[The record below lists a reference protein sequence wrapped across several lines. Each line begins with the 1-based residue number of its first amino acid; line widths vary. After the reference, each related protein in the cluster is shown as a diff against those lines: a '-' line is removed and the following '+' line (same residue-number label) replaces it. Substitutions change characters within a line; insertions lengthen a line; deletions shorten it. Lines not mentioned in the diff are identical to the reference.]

1 MPTATAGVEDVRV
14 GARIRELRRHLQI
27 SQDELGGDRFSGSY
41 ISHLEKGRRAITTEV
56 LDYFAAQLGT
66 TPGRLVGDD
75 PIVTV
80 TTPTAP
86 PASTAESGVD
96 RYTVHLARE
105 AYARCEY
112 ELAGRLAGRITET
125 APVEGESW
133 WDMALVL
140 SRSLF
145 ETGRY
150 AEAQQVSTQMITHP
164 IAVASP
170 MLRAEAMVL
179 SSRAA
184 RFGNDLGSAFQL
196 ASDART
202 LVAGTDSAVELES
215 LLVLIGAAKVID
227 EHAPVD
233 HWVARLA
240 ELSQQLP
247 SRHDR
252 GLASWILGNVRYGED
267 VAAGEALH
275 AEAATLLN
283 PQADL
288 RTWGRFHKA
297 RAALRMTLKRTEQVA
312 EWLSVAR
319 VSFQMSGAPDDV
331 IELHIDEAKL
341 AILESRH
348 AEALRLID
356 YALSDEALTQS
367 DHTHSDALEVK
378 VMALSG
384 LGRDAEAAEV
394 STRMDELRQAA
405 RSR

>member
-1 MPTATAGVEDVRV
+1 MPTATAGVDDVRV

-56 LDYFAAQLGT
+56 LEYFATQLGT
-66 TPGRLVGDD
+66 TPGRLIGNE

-80 TTPTAP
+80 TAP
-86 PASTAESGVD
+86 VAPSAPADQGVD

-112 ELAGRLAGRITET
+112 ELASRLAARVTET
-125 APVEGESW
+125 APFEGESW

-150 AEAQQVSTQMITHP
+150 AEAQQVSTQMFTHP
-164 IAVASP
+164 IALASP

-184 RFGNDLGSAFQL
+184 RFGNDLGSAFTF

-215 LLVLIGAAKVID
+215 LLALIGAAKVID
-227 EHAPVD
+227 AQAPVD
-233 HWVARLA
+233 QWVDRLA
-240 ELSQQLP
+240 ELSHQLP

-252 GLASWILGNVRYGED
+252 GLACWILGNVRYAQD

-275 AEAATLLN
+275 DEAETLLN

-297 RAALRMTLKRTEQVA
+297 RAALRMTLERTEQVA

-331 IELHIDEAKL
+331 IELHVDEAKL
-341 AILESRH
+341 AILENRH

-356 YALSDEALTQS
+356 YALTDDALTQS
-367 DHTHSDALEVK
+367 DHTHGDALEVK
-378 VMALSG
+378 VMALVG

-394 STRMDELRQAA
+394 SSRMHALRQTA